1 MEAEGGDD
9 FFKLSTPEPEGVKGR
24 LKSERDDKDSE
35 QEDLRHKV
43 PYQQEDPDISDDE
56 ELEIGDVKDIKN
68 KSIAEDV
75 GNDDSDTAD
84 DDNDSNY
91 NPTDGS
97 DDDNTAEKSNYGR
110 KKDKSPDVI
119 VLDSDDESE
128 DGLEGALPEPILP
141 TSRTEPIDKPVNES
155 LNTWEHEK
163 TGFPVQVELD
173 IKLEGLE
180 HLSKTFT
187 IQSEDRFR
195 QLRRLLLEYLE
206 TMGVR
211 DSEAVKNAFFAGQN
225 FRVFDSSSP
234 KALEVSP
241 QDPRLELLILSEEQ
255 FQQMEQQY
263 RQSFTQSIDRD
274 SGYDNGNGYD
284 TENENETYNNGNDD
298 NDGDDDDDSEVFA
311 VQMLGSDGNKVHVR
325 VSADTVLEKLYD
337 YYCNKKSLAKGSI
350 GLYVDGDLLA
360 PQSTI
365 GDADLEEGDTIDV
378 HTT

>member
-9 FFKLSTPEPEGVKGR
+9 FFKLSTPEPEGVKSG
-24 LKSERDDKDSE
+24 LKSERNDKDGE

-43 PYQQEDPDISDDE
+43 PYQQEAQDVSDDE
-56 ELEIGDVKDIKN
+56 ESE
-68 KSIAEDV
+68 IAEPKDTKGKSFTEDFDSDDTDTV
-75 GNDDSDTAD
+75 DDDYNDNDDANDDSD
-84 DDNDSNY
+84 DN
-91 NPTDGS
+91 
-97 DDDNTAEKSNYGR
+97 NTAEKSNDGD
-110 KKDKSPDVI
+110 KKDKTPDVI

-128 DGLEGALPEPILP
+128 DSLPEPLLP
-141 TSRTEPIDKPVNES
+141 TARAESIDRPVSES
-155 LNTWEHEK
+155 MNTWEHEK

-187 IQSEDRFR
+187 IQSDDRFR
-195 QLRRLLLEYLE
+195 ELRRLLLEYLE
-206 TMGVR
+206 TMGVE
-211 DSEAVKNAFFAGQN
+211 SEAVKSAFFAGQN

-263 RQSFTQSIDRD
+263 RQSFTQSIGMD
-274 SGYDNGNGYD
+274 SGNDNSNAND
-284 TENENETYNNGNDD
+284 TENENEIDNGGN
-298 NDGDDDDDSEVFA
+298 GDDDDDSVFA
-311 VQMLGSDGNKVHVR
+311 VQMLGSDGDKIQVR
-325 VSADTVLEKLYD
+325 VSADTVMEKLYD
-337 YYCNKKSLAKGSI
+337 YYCNKKNLAKGSI